1 MNLIYNYFENN
12 YNMNDSKNYV
22 DIVKSITAKD
32 IQEFANSFLNKADSM
47 EVVFKPLK

>member
-1 MNLIYNYFENN
+1 MNLIYNYFENA
-12 YNMNDSKNYV
+12 YDMNDPKNYV

-32 IQEFANSFLNKADSM
+32 IQEFANSFLDKADSM